1 MNFLPGL
8 ALAALVATSA
18 VAQTP
23 DQPENPDQPE
33 KLTVMLDWFVNPD
46 HGPLVIAQELGYFA
60 DAGLDVELIAPADP
74 NAPPRM
80 AAAGRVN
87 IAVTYQPE
95 LHLNLHAGL
104 PLVRVGTLIA
114 TPLTCLVVRGDGPV
128 QTMRDLEGRRVG
140 FAVAGM
146 QEALLTAMLAHN
158 GLAPDAV
165 ERINIGWSIS
175 PALMSGQ
182 VDAVIGAYR
191 NFELNQ
197 MRLEG
202 IEGRCFYPEEEGVP
216 AYDELIY
223 VANPETMA
231 REKVARFLKATEKAV
246 QYILNHPKD
255 AWEIFAGTS
264 AELRTD
270 LNELAWGD
278 TYPRFATRPAA
289 MDAGRYATF
298 EAFLLNGG
306 LYADGSAKALAVGQ
320 MAVDVTAGAD

>member
-1 MNFLPGL
+1 MKHLLGL
-8 ALAALVATSA
+8 AAAALIATGA
-18 VAQTP
+18 AAQTP
-23 DQPENPDQPE
+23 AQPD
-33 KLTVMLDWFVNPD
+33 KLSVMLDWFVNPD
-46 HGPLVIAQELGYFA
+46 HGPLVLAQELGYFA
-60 DAGLDVELIAPADP
+60 DAGLEVELIAPSDP

-80 AAAGRVN
+80 VAAGQVDL
-87 IAVTYQPE
+87 AVSYQPE

-128 QTMRDLEGRRVG
+128 QEMADLKGRRVG

-146 QEALLTAMLAHN
+146 QEALLDAMLAHN
-158 GLAPDAV
+158 GMAPDAV
-165 ERINIGWSIS
+165 ERVNVGWSIS

-202 IEGRCFYPEEEGVP
+202 VEGRCFYPEEEGVP

-223 VANPETMA
+223 VANPETMN
-231 REKVARFLKATEKAV
+231 RELISRFLKATERAV
-246 QYILNHPKD
+246 QFILNQPD
-255 AWEIFAGTS
+255 EAWRIFAGTS
-264 AELRTD
+264 AELRNE
-270 LNELAWGD
+270 LNELAWAD

-289 MDAGRYATF
+289 MDYGRYAAF
-298 EAFLLNGG
+298 EAFLADSG
-306 LYADGSAKALAVGQ
+306 LYPAGSDAAIP
-320 MAVDVTAGAD
+320 VDRIGIDVNRGAP

>member
-1 MNFLPGL
+1 MKTLLGL
-8 ALAALVATSA
+8 AMATLLATGA
-18 VAQTP
+18 VAQTT
-23 DQPENPDQPE
+23 DQPT

-46 HGPLVIAQELGYFA
+46 HGPLVLAQELGYFT
-60 DAGLDVELIAPADP
+60 DAGLEVDLVAPADP

-80 AAAGRVN
+80 VAAGQAD

-104 PLVRVGTLIA
+104 PLIRVGTLIA
-114 TPLTCLVVRGDGPV
+114 TPLTCLVVRADGPV
-128 QTMRDLEGRRVG
+128 QTMADLAGRRVG

-146 QEALLTAMLAHN
+146 QEALLDAMLTHN
-158 GLAPDAV
+158 GLASDAV
-165 ERINIGWSIS
+165 ERINVGWSLS

-223 VANPETMA
+223 VANSETMERKA
-231 REKVARFLKATEKAV
+231 IVRFLKATEKAA
-246 QYILNHPKD
+246 QFILNQPD
-255 AWEIFAGTS
+255 RAWEIFAGTS
-264 AELRTD
+264 AELRNE

-289 MDAGRYATF
+289 LDAGRYATF
-298 EAFLLNGG
+298 ERFLQGSG
-306 LYADGSAKALAVGQ
+306 LFPAGSEDALPVDRIAI
-320 MAVDVTAGAD
+320 DVTRGGQ

>member
-1 MNFLPGL
+1 MKLLSGL
-8 ALAALVATSA
+8 VVATLLATGALA
-18 VAQTP
+18 QTA
-23 DQPENPDQPE
+23 DKPE

-46 HGPLVIAQELGYFA
+46 HGPLVIAQELGYFT
-60 DAGLDVELIAPADP
+60 DAGLSVDLVAPADP
-74 NAPPRM
+74 NEPPRM
-80 AAAGRVN
+80 AAAGRVD
-87 IAVTYQPE
+87 IAVSYQPE

-128 QTMRDLEGRRVG
+128 QTVADLRGRRVG

-146 QEALLTAMLAHN
+146 QEVLLTAMLAHH

-197 MRLEG
+197 MQMEG
-202 IEGRCFYPEEEGVP
+202 IDGRCFYPEAEGVP

-223 VANPETMA
+223 VANPETMDA
-231 REKVARFLKATEKAV
+231 EKITRFLKATERAV
-246 QYILNHPKD
+246 QYILNEPKK
-255 AWEIFAGTS
+255 AWEVFAATS
-264 AELRTD
+264 PDLRNE
-270 LNELAWGD
+270 LNERAWAD
-278 TYPRFATRPAA
+278 TYPRFASRPAA

-298 EAFLLNGG
+298 EAFL
-306 LYADGSAKALAVGQ
+306 AKAGAFGAGSDAELPVDSIS
-320 MAVDVTAGAD
+320 MDVTRAAAK